1 MDKLKIFSDRYTF
14 TPTASRSF
22 VNKGIEPIIE
32 FVEKIDRFLG
42 KISSLGFASR
52 DYNKIEMAGIL
63 GLLHNKL
70 KEIKRVGSVGAHHE
84 KVVIVRIEKGLIGFC
99 GGTDLN
105 KNRVYS
111 TYGKQKIRSASLH
124 DSACKIIGPAAHE
137 ILLRF
142 VRRWANHN
150 EANAFPLI
158 GATEKPSKEIDSDFH
173 YAKAVGTFNGF
184 NGPGKEDRSFRESFY
199 KIIENASN
207 YIYIED
213 QYLVNIDVAKA
224 LNLKLMKP
232 NPPVLILCVQH
243 AKETEDI
250 YISERLRS
258 EFMRHVLHNTT
269 PAQREKVFLLAIN
282 RDLANKS
289 KRHAGLHSKTLIV
302 DDEICI
308 VGSANVNLRS
318 FTNDSETSI
327 VVFDNSSDIKNNFA
341 WKLRVDSWRDQ
352 SLIRIPEE
360 ILKSWSRFPLV
371 VATEANTFS
380 LLNLYV
386 PDLQYDADVKLMKK
400 ISEFNDS
407 FGAPP
412 AIENI
417 TPLSIIRYQLE
428 SSVAPMTNAFLSTVK
443 YDDIKN
449 MYDKIWLYIIDPNA
463 G

>member
-1 MDKLKIFSDRYTF
+1 MGNKWLGLFPEARKNNVNYFLDGDGYFKELVTAIESTKSGADYIYIAGWMIDIEFELIDGNKETTLSSLLGRASKRGVEIRILIWDTIIPEYAVTLESAIKILTPMDKLKIFSDRYTF

-207 YIYIED
+207 YIYT
-213 QYLVNIDVAKA
+213 LMSNSGC
-224 LNLKLMKP
+224 NL
-232 NPPVLILCVQH
+232 PVESLICSSMYF
-243 AKETEDI
+243 A
-250 YISERLRS
+250 
-258 EFMRHVLHNTT
+258 
-269 PAQREKVFLLAIN
+269 PVFL
-282 RDLANKS
+282 S
-289 KRHAGLHSKTLIV
+289 
-302 DDEICI
+302 
-308 VGSANVNLRS
+308 NL
-318 FTNDSETSI
+318 
-327 VVFDNSSDIKNNFA
+327 
-341 WKLRVDSWRDQ
+341 
-352 SLIRIPEE
+352 
-360 ILKSWSRFPLV
+360 
-371 VATEANTFS
+371 
-380 LLNLYV
+380 
-386 PDLQYDADVKLMKK
+386 
-400 ISEFNDS
+400 
-407 FGAPP
+407 
-412 AIENI
+412 
-417 TPLSIIRYQLE
+417 
-428 SSVAPMTNAFLSTVK
+428 SVAPRL
-443 YDDIKN
+443 
-449 MYDKIWLYIIDPNA
+449 
-463 G
+463 